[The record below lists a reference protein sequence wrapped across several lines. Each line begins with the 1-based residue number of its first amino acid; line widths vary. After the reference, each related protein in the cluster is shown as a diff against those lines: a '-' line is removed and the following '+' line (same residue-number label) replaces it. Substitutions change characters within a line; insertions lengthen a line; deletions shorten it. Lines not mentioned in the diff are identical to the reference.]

1 MPRGSNPKSKANLKK
16 AYCGKGGFSTETAR
30 KAAVK
35 SQEAQAQN
43 KKLLDSVRQ
52 AVAEHPELIDQGALT
67 LLKMAA
73 HGNVKVWELLV
84 RWFGEDPASKVE
96 ISGNGGGPLT
106 VRWMNSPDEVGGHG

>member
-43 KKLLDSVRQ
+43 RKLLDSVRQ

-84 RWFGEDPASKVE
+84 RWFGEDPAGKLE
-96 ISGNGGGPLT
+96 ISGANGGPLLFAWESNPEGDT
-106 VRWMNSPDEVGGHG
+106 DK